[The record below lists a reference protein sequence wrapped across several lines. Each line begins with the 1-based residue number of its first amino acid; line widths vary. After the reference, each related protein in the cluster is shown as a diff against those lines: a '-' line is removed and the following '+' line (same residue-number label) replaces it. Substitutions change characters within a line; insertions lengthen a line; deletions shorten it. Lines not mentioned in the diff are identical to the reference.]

1 MPSCRR
7 GGTGEFRAGSTP
19 QTVTEKCRLIDW
31 LLSGQPPAAFPAHGQ
46 KGKAV
51 FTAQFFFRK
60 RNGEIPLLKKTFRRT
75 KKYYSF
81 AIPFLHA
88 FTIQYG
94 KTQHFCML
102 KQYQR
107 RTILKYNVIP
117 GVHISLREA
126 SFLEK
131 LLLFSIGYII
141 PICAGSF

>member
-1 MPSCRR
+1 
-7 GGTGEFRAGSTP
+7 
-19 QTVTEKCRLIDW
+19 
-31 LLSGQPPAAFPAHGQ
+31 
-46 KGKAV
+46 
-51 FTAQFFFRK
+51 
-60 RNGEIPLLKKTFRRT
+60 
-75 KKYYSF
+75 
-81 AIPFLHA
+81 
-88 FTIQYG
+88 
-94 KTQHFCML
+94 ML